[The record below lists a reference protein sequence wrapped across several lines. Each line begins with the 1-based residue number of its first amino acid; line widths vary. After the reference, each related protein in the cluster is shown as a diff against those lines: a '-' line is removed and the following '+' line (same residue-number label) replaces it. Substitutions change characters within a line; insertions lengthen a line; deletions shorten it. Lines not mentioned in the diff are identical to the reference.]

1 MKLKS
6 HLKNLILLAIS
17 LSIGFVTAEF
27 AYRIILYSNLKQ
39 FEHLR
44 DPRLYDDSFYGDDYW
59 KLAYLFGNTTGGAKV
74 PHETLGWIGEF
85 DRNTYLHNDEPRIKD
100 KRPVLLYG
108 DSFAQCVGATCFQ
121 KILNNDSSFSKAH
134 YFLNYGVGGYGVDQI
149 YLLMQK
155 SLDHFEK
162 PFVIVSIMTTD
173 IDRSY
178 LKVRDGQKPFFTLE
192 KGQLKLSKDS
202 IYSNPAEYFEQNPP
216 QIRSYLY
223 RRLIYAE
230 NLIPEVIR
238 SRLRGKWKA
247 MRNKKELNKEI
258 ILNMKKELDSRNYDY
273 VFVIFNQLLSPDPE
287 KRGWRDAFLAN
298 LFEENNI
305 PYIRSKE
312 LITQDPTFDRYDKH
326 NYIDADNGHPTTHFN
341 KMVSEEIKRVILN

>member
-6 HLKNLILLAIS
+6 YLKNLALVAIS
-17 LSIGFVTAEF
+17 LFIGFIAAEF
-27 AYRIILYSNLKQ
+27 AYRIILFSDLKQ

-59 KLAYLFGNTTGGAKV
+59 KLAYIFGKTLGGAKV
-74 PHETLGWIGEF
+74 PHKTLGWIGDF
-85 DRNTYLHNDEPRIKD
+85 DRNDYRQNDINQIND

-121 KILNNDSSFSKAH
+121 EILNNDSSFSKEH

-155 SLDHFEK
+155 SLDYFEK

-178 LKVRDGQKPFFTLE
+178 LTVRDGQKPFFTLE
-192 KGQLKLSKDS
+192 NGQLKLSEDS

-216 QIRSYLY
+216 QITSYLY
-223 RRLIYAE
+223 RRLIYAD
-230 NLIPEVIR
+230 NLVPEVIR

-247 MRNKKELNKEI
+247 NRNKTELNKEI
-258 ILNMKKELDSRNYDY
+258 ILNMKRELDSRNYEY
-273 VFVIFNQLLSPDPE
+273 VFLIFNQLLSPDPTT
-287 KRGWRDAFLAN
+287 RGWRDAFLAN
-298 LFEENNI
+298 LFEENDI
-305 PYIRSKE
+305 PFIWSKE
-312 LITQDPTFDRYDKH
+312 MIANDTTFTSYDKN
-326 NYIDADNGHPTTHFN
+326 NYLDADNGHPTTHFN
-341 KMVSEEIKRVILN
+341 KLVAEEMKRMILK